1 MAHIKRDDDNFKKF
15 LHEDNP
21 SWELANEAEK
31 DVLKD
36 FIRMGYFEYL
46 AQKTHKEKEYL
57 DELLQDVKDCVKEI
71 KESPVVTNE
80 CLSSFERYYDMFN
93 VLLDCKKGYIKN
105 YKEQAALMIESV
117 TLMQKAI
124 LPAEVYN
131 QSEAYAENP
140 IGMAI
145 RLSDLD
151 LIREAVANSGEEL
164 AKHLDSPEDEEST
177 LVEIL
182 KAAVDMRDAVN
193 KALSICYGRNDDD
206 GIRPDILPD
215 GSYAIN
221 GEVIYESKTSLDYD
235 MSFLDEIGL
244 TPENYD
250 EWIQKHAPEGYITHK
265 EFKASLDDVLN
276 NNDIDL
282 AAKALVPKKKGLFGK
297 LFRR

>member
-1 MAHIKRDDDNFKKF
+1 MTYKRKSEENFMRFVDDK
-15 LHEDNP
+15 NP
-21 SWELANEAEK
+21 SQELMDGAEK
-31 DVLKD
+31 DVL
-36 FIRMGYFEYL
+36 INYFEMVYM
-46 AQKTHKEKEYL
+46 EYKACKQYEEAKASL
-57 DELLQDVKDCVKEI
+57 DEWLQNLKESVKEL
-71 KESPVVTNE
+71 KESTCITNE
-80 CLSSFERYYDMFN
+80 SLSSFERYYDFFS
-93 VLLDCKKGYIKN
+93 VLLDSSKGLIKN
-105 YKEQAALMIESV
+105 KKKQAALAMDRV
-117 TLMQKAI
+117 TFMQTNI
-124 LPAEVYN
+124 LPVEVFN
-131 QSEAYAENP
+131 ESEAYAENP

-145 RLSDLD
+145 RHADEELVK
-151 LIREAVANSGEEL
+151 EALKNHGFYENNPTKGEE
-164 AKHLDSPEDEEST
+164 EELITNIFS
-177 LVEIL
+177 LSVEL
-182 KAAVDMRDAVN
+182 RDAVN
-193 KALSICYGRNDDD
+193 RALVTCFRQNIND
-206 GIRPDILPD
+206 GIEPDILPD